1 MVIDFRGRVAIVTGA
16 GKGLGR
22 SHAEALARR
31 GAAVLVNNHR
41 RPGEPS
47 SADAVVEGIRES
59 GGIAVADYESV
70 DAAGAGERMVAAA
83 LAAFGRIDVVVANA
97 GWSEPTAFH
106 RESGAHLR
114 RMIEVN
120 TLSAVEL
127 IRAALPPLRAQ
138 KYGRIVVS
146 TSSAALFGDAGFV
159 SYATA
164 KAALIGFVTA
174 LSHETVRAGVTVNA
188 VLPFAHTPMTD
199 GLFAGNTF
207 PEGTADVMTPQ
218 TVSNLLLWLASEHCR
233 ESGQT
238 WLAGGRVLRKAITR
252 VTRGIVVGADDLSP
266 ELLAAR
272 AGEIADPT
280 GASEYR
286 SGAELLAAMA
296 EASLDAP

>member
-1 MVIDFRGRVAIVTGA
+1 MIDFRGRVAIVTGA

-31 GAAVLVNNHR
+31 GAAVLVNNRSHA
-41 RPGEPS
+41 GDPS
-47 SADAVVEGIRES
+47 SADAVVGRIHES
-59 GGIAVADYESV
+59 GGIAIANYESV
-70 DAAGAGERMVAAA
+70 EEPDAGERIVAAA
-83 LAAFGRIDVVVANA
+83 LAAFGRIDVIVANA

-106 RESGAHLR
+106 RESDAHVR

-127 IRAALPPLRAQ
+127 VRAALPHLRAQ

-164 KAALIGFVTA
+164 KAALIGFVAA
-174 LSHETVRAGVTVNA
+174 LSQESVRAGITVNA

-199 GLFAGNTF
+199 GLFAGDTF
-207 PEGTADVMTPQ
+207 PEGTAEAMVPE
-218 TVSNLLLWLASEHCR
+218 TVSNLLLWLLSEQCQ

-238 WLAGGRVLRKAITR
+238 WLAGGKAIRKAIMQ
-252 VTRGIVVGADDLSP
+252 VTPGIVVDTDDLSP
-266 ELLAAR
+266 ELLADHA
-272 AGEIADPT
+272 AAIADPA
-280 GASEYR
+280 GAREYG
-286 SGAELLAAMA
+286 SGAELLTAMA
-296 EASLDAP
+296 EASLGAP